1 MTADQIARLE
11 NDMKVSRMA
20 SEKRIEELLSMLD
33 HERLERQVV
42 EGALDATRAERA
54 QLQHELYKLRR
65 TTRQPK
71 PPEETAEI
79 PQQPEQQ
86 SDRSAD
92 AA

>member
-1 MTADQIARLE
+1 VTADQIARLE
-11 NDMKVSRMA
+11 NDVKVGRVA
-20 SEKRIEELLSMLD
+20 SEKRITELLSMLD

-65 TTRQPK
+65 ATRQPK
-71 PPEETAEI
+71 LPEETPEI
-79 PQQPEQQ
+79 PHEQEP
-86 SDRSAD
+86 DRSAD